1 MVRERESYFHFLKG
15 YQKNLKKTLSIDKVV
30 KNKNNFNVHVQ
41 IHQTFTFTVH
51 SRSTHGKKILVYVT
65 LTQKSQEQEKC
76 LLFLE
81 LKIIIKLY

>member
-41 IHQTFTFTVH
+41 IHQTFTFTVLTVH
-51 SRSTHGKKILVYVT
+51 SRKKNFGIRHAHAKVPRTGEML
-65 LTQKSQEQEKC
+65 
-76 LLFLE
+76 
-81 LKIIIKLY
+81 IIFRT